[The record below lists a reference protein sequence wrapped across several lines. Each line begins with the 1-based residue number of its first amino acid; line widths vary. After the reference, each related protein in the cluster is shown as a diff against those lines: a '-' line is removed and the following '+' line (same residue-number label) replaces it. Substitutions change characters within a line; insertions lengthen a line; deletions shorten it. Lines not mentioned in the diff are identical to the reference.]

1 MFGGF
6 PIYPSSAPGDDGHVM
21 IRQSP
26 HSRRRGWR
34 LIHRWPTRGRAE
46 QGFTL
51 IELLVVIAIIAIL
64 AALLLPALSKAK
76 EKGTRIACLNNMRQV
91 GLAIQM
97 YEQDWGGRLPDPKT
111 QKTYDFN
118 NPFATDN
125 PLKLMK
131 PYLAANGNSPPRIYM
146 CPGAKPA
153 ASDKALYVPTPYS
166 ASALIISR
174 LVLEKGVSKLR
185 NPSRT
190 VVIQEHYALMGA
202 VWYEPEP
209 SGSGWKQWH
218 TWTASSSDE
227 WTGPPGREYYNN
239 IHSQGGNL
247 IWSDGHAEYKRNNQ
261 TSSLDWGLVD
271 QTGKD
276 SPWQATEIH
285 SRATYDYQ

>member
-1 MFGGF
+1 MNRQKSRNGQRC
-6 PIYPSSAPGDDGHVM
+6 PYDIKRWSANQIVM
-21 IRQSP
+21 
-26 HSRRRGWR
+26 
-34 LIHRWPTRGRAE
+34 T
-46 QGFTL
+46 GFTL

-64 AALLLPALSKAK
+64 AALLLPALAKAK

-97 YEQDWGGRLPDPKT
+97 YEQDWGGKLPDPKT

-125 PLKLMK
+125 PLKLLK
-131 PYLAANGNSPPRIYM
+131 SYLGASGNAPLRVYM

-153 ASDKALYVPTPYS
+153 AADKALYAPTPFS
-166 ASALIISR
+166 SSALILSR

-202 VWYEPEP
+202 IWYEPEP
-209 SGSGWKQWH
+209 SGTGWKQWH

-239 IHSQGGNL
+239 LHNQGGNL

-271 QTGKD
+271 QTGNN
-276 SPWQATEIH
+276 SPWQANEAH